1 MATAGDES
9 AEPVPAYGTPGA
21 AYVVGPGGVSVRGA
35 ILAAVLGLGF
45 AGAVYLAEGLHPVAL
60 LSLACFVPLL
70 LLIRDARDVRRRVVY
85 FAADAG
91 GIHFHAATD
100 ASGARGP
107 VVVPWESIAIVTY
120 FLVEDVFSNGEDG
133 EGPRSTWHEAVGVTL
148 TAEAGGDP
156 DALAY
161 HEVFKTFNVD
171 PDALRAAVNHFGGGV
186 RVIAGPD
193 VAGSMVP
200 PDLRPVIGEFLRSR
214 RSAGSEDRPG

>member
-45 AGAVYLAEGLHPVAL
+45 AGAVYLAEGMHPVAL
-60 LSLACFVPLL
+60 LSLACF
-70 LLIRDARDVRRRVVY
+70 
-85 FAADAG
+85 
-91 GIHFHAATD
+91 HFHAATD

-120 FLVEDVFSNGEDG
+120 FLVEDVYSNGEDG